1 MKYLPLLW
9 ANLRRKPVRLVF
21 TVLSVFVAFV
31 LFGILGATREAFVG
45 GVELVG
51 NDRLIT
57 IHRVSLIQP
66 LPLAYRNRIASI
78 DGVSRVA
85 YATWME
91 GYYQEPRN
99 FTPLMAVDRAYLDMY
114 PEAVIP
120 QEQREGWLRNRTGAI
135 IGRTLAEQR
144 GWAVGDRIPLQSS
157 IFQREGGGNT
167 WDMTVEGIYDS
178 SSRAFD
184 TTSVFIH
191 YDYLDEGRT
200 WGHGTVGWYLVGIA
214 DPDNAAVV
222 AADVDAMFQN
232 SPAET
237 KTSTEKAFLQ
247 GFVSQIGSI
256 GTIVIGIVSAVFFSM
271 LLVTANTMAQSVRE
285 RTGELAVLKALGF
298 SDAGVLLLVIG
309 ESVLVTL
316 LGGIAGLAVAWI
328 AAGALAAGPMALFLP
343 AFFVTPE
350 QFVLGVVLAI
360 SLGALAGLWPGVQAL
375 RLQVA
380 TALRKG

>member
-1 MKYLPLLW
+1 MKYLPLVW
-9 ANLRRKPVRLVF
+9 ANLRRKPARLVF

-31 LFGILGATREAFVG
+31 LFGILSATREAFVG

-57 IHRVSLIQP
+57 IHKVSLIQP
-66 LPLAYRNRIASI
+66 LPLAHRNRIASL
-78 DGVSRVA
+78 DGVSGVS

-99 FTPLMAVDRAYLDMY
+99 FTPLMAVAENYLDMY

-120 QEQREGWLRNRTGAI
+120 EEHVENWHRNRTGAI
-135 IGRTLAEQR
+135 IGRSLAEQR
-144 GWAVGDRIPLQSS
+144 GWKVGDRIPLQSS
-157 IFQREGGGNT
+157 IFQRVDGGNT
-167 WDMTVEGIYDS
+167 WEMTVEGIYDS

-191 YDYLDEGRT
+191 YEYLDEGRT
-200 WGHGTVGWYLVGIA
+200 WGDGTVGWFLVGIA
-214 DPDNAAVV
+214 DPDNAAAV
-222 AADVDAMFQN
+222 AAEVDALFRN

-271 LLVTANTMAQSVRE
+271 LLVTANAMAQSVRE

-298 SDAGVLLLVIG
+298 SDTGVLLLVLG
-309 ESVLVTL
+309 ESVFVTL
-316 LGGIAGLAVAWI
+316 LGGIAGLVLAWV

-343 AFFVTPE
+343 AFIVTPE
-350 QFVLGVVLAI
+350 QLALGVVLAVA
-360 SLGALAGLWPGVQAL
+360 LGVLAGLWPGVQAL

-380 TALRKG
+380 TALRRG